1 MRTLPFI
8 FLACLHAGML
18 QASTDQALA
27 DSAQAAYARGDQA
40 RALTLYDS
48 LNTKWSSPDLLFNI
62 GNCHFKLNDIPHA
75 ILYYERALRLAPG
88 SEDVQANLDL
98 ARSKVAD
105 RVNELPAFTLGGS
118 WDRTLAGTDNDQWAR
133 RSLWFMFLLCA
144 FLAAWRIVRQRAI
157 RGAMLGLGALAFIG
171 LALSVLLAFRR
182 MSDASNSSQ
191 AIVMAPRVDVRSE
204 PRQGATTLFVLHEGT
219 KVTVLQ
225 TNGDWNEVRLPNG
238 SVGWMPP
245 ASLVR
250 I

>member
-8 FLACLHAGML
+8 FIACLSAGSL
-18 QASTDQALA
+18 QANTDQAMA
-27 DSAQAAYARGDQA
+27 DSAQAAYARGQHEQA
-40 RALTLYDS
+40 LALYDS
-48 LNTKWSSPDLLFNI
+48 LNAKWSSPALLYNI

-98 ARSKVAD
+98 ARSRVAD

-133 RSLWFMFLLCA
+133 RSLWAMLVLCA
-144 FLAAWRIVRQRAI
+144 LLAAWRIARQRAI
-157 RGAMLGLGALAFIG
+157 SGVLLGMSAVAFI
-171 LALSVLLAFRR
+171 ALSIALLLAFRR
-182 MSDASNSSQ
+182 KNEASNSTQ
-191 AIVMAPRVDVRSE
+191 AIVMTARVDVRSE
-204 PRQGATTLFVLHEGT
+204 PRLGATTLFVLHEGT